1 MPDITLRA
9 HQDHWVGG
17 FQAMASPCDIIVDD
31 GDKKLAQHLTQLA
44 QQEALRIHNKFSRY
58 QTHNV
63 VWKINHAEG
72 KPVSVDEETAHLL
85 NFAEHCFELSEGF
98 FDITS
103 GCLRRVWQFDG
114 SDRLPTADA
123 VAALMP
129 LIGWQKIQ
137 WKNPT
142 LQLPLGME
150 LDFGGIGKEYAVDC
164 VLKLLQ
170 KQSSVPILVNFGGDL
185 AVSGARKNGTPWQVG
200 IEIPHSNKDA
210 NDKNADHKNAD
221 KVLDISA
228 GALATSGDSRRFLL
242 VGNKRYSHILN
253 PFSGYP
259 VEDAPRSITVAGSTC
274 ILAGML
280 ATFGLLKGAEAEL
293 FLEAQGV
300 PFWILR

>member
-1 MPDITLRA
+1 MPEITLRA
-9 HQDHWVGG
+9 HQDHWIGS
-17 FQAMASPCDIIVDD
+17 FEAMASPCDIIVDD
-31 GDKKLAQHLTQLA
+31 GDQKLAQHLTELA
-44 QQEALRIHNKFSRY
+44 QQEALRLHNKFSRY
-58 QTHNV
+58 QTNNM

-72 KPVSVDEETAHLL
+72 KPISVDEETAHLL
-85 NFAEHCFELSEGF
+85 DFAQQCFELSEGF

-103 GCLRRVWQFDG
+103 GCLRRAWKFDG
-114 SDRLPTADA
+114 SDRLPTTDA

-137 WKNPT
+137 WQNPI
-142 LQLPLGME
+142 LQLPIGME

-170 KQSSVPILVNFGGDL
+170 KQSSVPILINFGGDL
-185 AVSGARKNGTPWQVG
+185 AVSGARKNGAPWQVG
-200 IEIPHSNKDA
+200 IETPAYIETPNS
-210 NDKNADHKNAD
+210 DKTAD

-253 PFSGYP
+253 PFSGCP
-259 VEDAPRSITVAGSTC
+259 VENAPRSITVAGSSC